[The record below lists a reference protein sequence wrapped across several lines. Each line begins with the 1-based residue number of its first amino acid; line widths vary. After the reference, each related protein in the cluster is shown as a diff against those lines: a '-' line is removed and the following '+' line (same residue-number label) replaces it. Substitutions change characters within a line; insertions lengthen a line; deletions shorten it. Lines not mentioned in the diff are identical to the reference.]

1 MSSSSASFRSPATG
15 RPDDK
20 FYLDCFSRLPEPMP
34 CFTARRGVA
43 CCPGIARSRIIK
55 PRNTARSNSL
65 EHDAAVV
72 IGCIGDTS
80 YRVSPMR
87 GRSIRRA
94 HGRGPAP
101 DTHRA
106 RLDVSISGHRL
117 TPGRAG
123 LSELPHFDRRPA
135 GPVCGRLSA
144 GGRWIR
150 TSSTARIDSISMSGE
165 ECAGRPAAEARVY
178 PLWNE
183 CFATREGGLSR

>member
-1 MSSSSASFRSPATG
+1 
-15 RPDDK
+15 
-20 FYLDCFSRLPEPMP
+20 MP

-144 GGRWIR
+144 GGGSQVR
-150 TSSTARIDSISMSGE
+150 TRLS
-165 ECAGRPAAEARVY
+165 GRPDSAHLRQFHRRSDEF
-178 PLWNE
+178 LE
-183 CFATREGGLSR
+183 SIKKATTRDRSIFRQFLYSPERRDEFPKNGWHPSIC